1 MFGNTPLAQIGVN
14 PLNVAAPQQ
23 PLVPQN
29 EVLVVVPDEVVKN
42 DNGMNFMKKRIRMKI
57 LVFIRRKENFAQ
69 TTISRRMT
77 T

>member
-29 EVLVVVPDEVVKN
+29 EVPIVVSDEVVED
-42 DNGMNFMKKRIRMKI
+42 DNEMNFMFEEEDSEEDPYLHWEEGEFRPNDH
-57 LVFIRRKENFAQ
+57 L
-69 TTISRRMT
+69 
-77 T
+77 